1 MRDFY
6 EEVSE
11 KMKMKPIRLQSDQ
24 EFIQYE
30 IKNLNTKYNV
40 QMFSTNVRCGK
51 AFAAKIIRELK
62 RRIFILK
69 TRQMKGKAY
78 HLNPLK

>member
-1 MRDFY
+1 MLDFY

-11 KMKMKPIRLQSDQ
+11 KMKRKPMRFQTDQ

-40 QMFSTNVRCGK
+40 QMFSSNVRGGK

-62 RRIFILK
+62 RRIFRLR
-69 TRQMKGKAY
+69 TR
-78 HLNPLK
+78 